1 MTYIPPAQLSH
12 AELTH
17 PHPIFPA
24 PQDSFASHGFS
35 FRPTDWFTN
44 DTYFAKAYT
53 RSFFMLQG
61 AQPHTP
67 SPACRPSP
75 PISGACAPDPAG
87 ADPWGRPG
95 FLFLPGPAP
104 PPPGST
110 AAGSP
115 GPRREEGTHLVGVT
129 CCFGPSVP
137 SRSRRRPQSPAPSP
151 AQARP
156 PHPRPAPG
164 RPTGGRDRVLLG
176 SFRNAMVYSPNS
188 LVIPFP
194 DHRAHLLLP
203 MILVERGH

>member
-1 MTYIPPAQLSH
+1 MQIPMEINKERPRPGEGKGADKTSPGCLLPRRDPTGSK
-12 AELTH
+12 LLGNISFSSSPL
-17 PHPIFPA
+17 PH
-24 PQDSFASHGFS
+24 
-35 FRPTDWFTN
+35 
-44 DTYFAKAYT
+44 
-53 RSFFMLQG
+53 QG

-176 SFRNAMVYSPNS
+176 SFSVGY
-188 LVIPFP
+188 VIISSMKM
-194 DHRAHLLLP
+194 D
-203 MILVERGH
+203 